1 MLAITPRDSCDA
13 WVFFHVHHVAYF
25 LTYRM
30 SIDIA
35 GILALQNQL
44 IILIDE
50 LRNVLGS
57 SLINEQVSRC
67 SVPEY
72 VNVV

>member
-1 MLAITPRDSCDA
+1 
-13 WVFFHVHHVAYF
+13 
-25 LTYRM
+25 M

-35 GILALQNQL
+35 GIPALQNQL

-57 SLINEQVSRC
+57 SLMNEQVSRC